1 MYGLKRKEEV
11 NCSCNIRIQ
20 RRDVFL
26 FMFSGSLD
34 YGDGNG
40 YTRDAHGNY
49 WSSRLYFGRAYDLS
63 FGDIDIYVYMYSDT
77 RASGYSVRCVQ
88 E

>member
-11 NCSCNIRIQ
+11 NCSCNSLIQ

-34 YGDGNG
+34 YDDGNY
-40 YTRDAHGNY
+40 YTRGAHGNY
-49 WSSRLYFGRAYDLS
+49 WSSRSYFARAYDLS
-63 FGDIDIYVYMYSDT
+63 FGYTDVYVYDDT
-77 RASGYSVRCVQ
+77 RADGYSVRCVQ